1 MGDGAN
7 LTGVEA
13 LGGVET
19 LTGVEALGGVETLT
33 GVEALGGVAAFGS
46 ISGCFF
52 LKASANR
59 FYRGA

>member
-7 LTGVEA
+7 
-13 LGGVET
+13 

>member
-19 LTGVEALGGVETLT
+19 LKNKQWYQCRNGLNWHYTMIE
-33 GVEALGGVAAFGS
+33 
-46 ISGCFF
+46 
-52 LKASANR
+52 R
-59 FYRGA
+59 